1 MRHDQ
6 EYRRHQLYVVL
17 LGELEQ
23 IEPVMLTLDQAI
35 HTHHG
40 STIEASCK
48 TVVLEHQWAFAGKHD
63 AIHAA
68 EIARAI
74 LAGTNAA
81 IRWRLWL
88 FSDGELI
95 STQTSKLSRLKPHPT
110 P

>member
-1 MRHDQ
+1 MRHDR
-6 EYRRHQLYVVL
+6 EYQRHQLYVVL

-23 IEPVMLTLDQAI
+23 IEPVMMALDQAI

-40 STIEASCK
+40 ATIEASSAA
-48 TVVLEHQWAFAGKHD
+48 VVLEHNWAFAGKHD

-68 EIARAI
+68 EIARA
-74 LAGTNAA
+74 LLTEMTVAN
-81 IRWRLWL
+81 RWRLWL

-95 STQTSKLSRLKPHPT
+95 TSQTSRLRPQLT